1 MQKKV
6 PSCFYGTGEG
16 LVFLAL
22 RPATDG
28 GFNFQGQKSGFG
40 LVWFGFL
47 TGPCLRLGYRFAIG
61 WGAELATREVDE

>member
-1 MQKKV
+1 VQKKV

-28 GFNFQGQKSGFG
+28 GFKGKSGFG
-40 LVWFGFL
+40 LVWFGL
-47 TGPCLRLGYRFAIG
+47 
-61 WGAELATREVDE
+61 VS